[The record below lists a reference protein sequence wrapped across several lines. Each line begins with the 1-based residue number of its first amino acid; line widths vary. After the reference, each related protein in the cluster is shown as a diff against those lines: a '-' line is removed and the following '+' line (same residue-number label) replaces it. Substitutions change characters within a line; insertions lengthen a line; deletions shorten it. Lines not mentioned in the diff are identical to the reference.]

1 MGKKDIKEIIVKIS
15 LKMIG
20 FTFCIFICYGLLII
34 VELHKI
40 VPFFPILFL
49 FHFLFWVGHPLFVKY
64 VLKIK
69 WLDCTKDDFLSL
81 KYILIPCIILE
92 ILVLLYYPHETWLA
106 IQQIAQN

>member
-1 MGKKDIKEIIVKIS
+1 MGKKDIKKIIIKTS
-15 LKMIG
+15 FKMTG
-20 FTFCIFICYGLLII
+20 FIFFIFIYYGLLII

-64 VLKIK
+64 VLKRK
-69 WLDCTKDDFLSL
+69 WFECTKDDFLSL

-92 ILVLLYYPHETWLA
+92 LLVLLYYPHETYLT
-106 IQQIAQN
+106 IQQMAKG